1 MPSMI
6 KSISPFYNHD
16 SAAPPPFPTM
26 LTDQL
31 ELLGKASCSK
41 SSGLLADKVLPPAHT
56 LSSKKVHVSEVL
68 AQSQKSTLAPE
79 FIVASK
85 TPATWFGSPYLK
97 RAPSQACSESTS
109 TPSTSSDKE
118 EVASSDNDLTS
129 SIQLELKVP
138 KPPGEPGHPGRGSYT
153 LETVLNLNQKKYM
166 HALINKHLDTKKC
179 LSVQDPALL
188 KVICQKA
195 VDKFL
200 DLEVYSNYWIV
211 NDMIMMRLKYTSSC
225 ARQQESELATSKGKK
240 IKTTVHNFFSL
251 EQLIADHCCTQGD
264 GMLREPK
271 VMVCSE
277 SSRVW
282 AILAAV
288 VGFEIS
294 TPTVLN
300 RMGGHSYLA
309 SFEKLGQLKVKD
321 KICLGNSQP
330 QDSSMPSPPLH
341 NVASYKAREQGG
353 LDLCDP
359 LRYCTKLITLEFAV
373 ITAQKWIQAKMAV
386 SLEENTKAARL
397 LE

>member
-153 LETVLNLNQKKYM
+153 LETVLNLNQKVFSKFKKYM

-188 KVICQKA
+188 KVICQKQFQG
-195 VDKFL
+195 FL
-200 DLEVYSNYWIV
+200 AHHSSTTPASNDRGTPTPASCWPPTPFGNPGGDGDDDLDNSDNHSSNDD
-211 NDMIMMRLKYTSSC
+211 NDNNDDPFGPNLKEGEHEETEGNLQTMKVLDSLARAIQSLAWSSC
-225 ARQQESELATSKGKK
+225 QDTEGSSGSAKVQEPDTFDGTDPKKLQQFLIQCELTFQNK
-240 IKTTVHNFFSL
+240 
-251 EQLIADHCCTQGD
+251 
-264 GMLREPK
+264 P
-271 VMVCSE
+271 
-277 SSRVW
+277 
-282 AILAAV
+282 
-288 VGFEIS
+288 
-294 TPTVLN
+294 
-300 RMGGHSYLA
+300 
-309 SFEKLGQLKVKD
+309 
-321 KICLGNSQP
+321 
-330 QDSSMPSPPLH
+330 
-341 NVASYKAREQGG
+341 
-353 LDLCDP
+353 
-359 LRYCTKLITLEFAV
+359 
-373 ITAQKWIQAKMAV
+373 
-386 SLEENTKAARL
+386 
-397 LE
+397 